1 MPPPASSPGSP
12 PSPSSM
18 LCAPGFIE
26 GLLQVKETLQKDL
39 WREPNKGELAEATSM
54 SGLSEKN
61 TWTIKPVND
70 ILDWLSA
77 NFGFQVNL
85 CFKCLLFHLSF
96 FFSLTYETC
105 IGMLNAFRL

>member
-77 NFGFQVNL
+77 NFGFQIAGGSCITSILQVIDAILQNL
-85 CFKCLLFHLSF
+85 VDTTK
-96 FFSLTYETC
+96 
-105 IGMLNAFRL
+105 GQR

>member
-1 MPPPASSPGSP
+1 MPPPTSSPGSP

-54 SGLSEKN
+54 S
-61 TWTIKPVND
+61 V
-70 ILDWLSA
+70 
-77 NFGFQVNL
+77 V
-85 CFKCLLFHLSF
+85 
-96 FFSLTYETC
+96 
-105 IGMLNAFRL
+105 